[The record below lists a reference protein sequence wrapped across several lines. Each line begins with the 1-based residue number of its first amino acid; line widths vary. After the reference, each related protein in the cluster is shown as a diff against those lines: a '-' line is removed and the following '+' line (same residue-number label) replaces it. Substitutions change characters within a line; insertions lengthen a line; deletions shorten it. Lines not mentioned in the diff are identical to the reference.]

1 MSSSGIQLEVTIT
14 CLSIIATAG
23 YIWYRYKP
31 KTMKTKSSDPYGL
44 FHLALNKPPGE
55 LESAPKTEWLNMGY
69 WRDTDIFP
77 DACEALA
84 LKLLDAARYKAGS
97 KVLDVGHGTGESLI
111 LLLTHPSIP
120 RPTHLTGITSIPL
133 HHERSLERVKTISS
147 DVDTVV
153 SLHLGDAVYKPGAKH
168 HPLDP
173 ASPLR
178 FDTIL
183 ALDCAYHFVTRE
195 SFLKQSFNRLEPG
208 GRVALA
214 DICFANSPPTSFKAR
229 FLRRFLFS
237 KLMPRENAISTD
249 EYARCLE
256 NLGYEDV
263 FLEDISDGVFPGFV
277 RFLKKRGLGWWVF
290 AWVLNWYYRAG
301 ARFVL
306 IGGSRPRIS

>member
-1 MSSSGIQLEVTIT
+1 MS
-14 CLSIIATAG
+14 LSIS
-23 YIWYRYKP
+23 P
-31 KTMKTKSSDPYGL
+31 SDPYGL
-44 FHLALNKPPGE
+44 FHLALNKRP
-55 LESAPKTEWLNMGY
+55 EWLNMGY

-133 HHERSLERVKTISS
+133 HHERSLERVKKISS
-147 DVDTVV
+147 DVDTMV
-153 SLHLGDAVYKPGAKH
+153 SLHLGDAVYKPGAKQ

-195 SFLKQSFNRLEPG
+195 SFLRQSFNRLEPG

-229 FLRRFLFS
+229 FLH
-237 KLMPRENAISTD
+237 

-263 FLEDISDGVFPGFV
+263 VLEDISDGVFSWFV